1 MRSAVVLMGAFLVQA
16 ASAASPTTGTPTIR
30 GQKALE
36 PKQLWLIEAE
46 DHRFSGK
53 EEELD
58 QRLMDAL
65 AWIKAQ
71 RR

>member
-1 MRSAVVLMGAFLVQA
+1 VPVAEVERVMSR
-16 ASAASPTTGTPTIR
+16 
-30 GQKALE
+30 ALE
-36 PKQLWLIEAE
+36 PKQLWLIEAD

-53 EEELD
+53 EQDLD
-58 QRLMDAL
+58 EKIMAAL